1 MLERAQDLVK
11 IEVSGLVFIGLFIGQ
26 ILRHFLAQNHG
37 SKEES
42 LSLPTH

>member
-26 ILRHFLAQNHG
+26 ILTPFPG
-37 SKEES
+37 TES
-42 LSLPTH
+42 WV